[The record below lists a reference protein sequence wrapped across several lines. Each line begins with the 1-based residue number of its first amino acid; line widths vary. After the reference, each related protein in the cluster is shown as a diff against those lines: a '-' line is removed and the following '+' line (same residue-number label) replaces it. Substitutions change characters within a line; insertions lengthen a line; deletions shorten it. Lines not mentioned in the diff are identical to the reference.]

1 MEKYYVIARG
11 VSTFIKL
18 GFLNLNKKGENKMK
32 KVNIVILFLFISFM
46 IFTSSINAQ
55 NSADEWLKKASEPY
69 KGVTIRLIGEAL
81 PPLESLN
88 QLKEKFT
95 ALTGIKVEIEQAA
108 MEEVREKTVA
118 DFVAKTGIYD
128 CFMAHSETT
137 AINAENSWVQP
148 LEKFVQ
154 NKNITEPGFY
164 LGSDISNQD
173 WLNGCFAYKGTLY
186 GLPFS
191 VHTLIYDWRVDLFEH
206 PKERENFKAKYGYEL
221 PLPAITMDQLRDCS
235 EFFTRKKGEK
245 LGDEILDHDVFGMT
259 LCGKRHISTVYNF
272 KNVLS
277 AFNGRIIDS
286 PTGYDYGPVVINSE
300 EGVKALTYYKDL
312 FDNFCPSGSAMYTWD
327 EQLAAIQSG
336 LAVQALLWADA
347 AFAISEDPSQSKVIG
362 KIAYSGMP
370 IAARKSTN
378 LNGWAM
384 CIPTSSKNPEAAWLF
399 IQWSQRKE
407 VQAELMAHGSFSLS
421 DSAYQ
426 EPKVYKLTYA
436 PTHYF
441 ITHHKILEING
452 KKAFREPGSAWGLPK
467 EYAEAP
473 DPLTGELFP
482 AIFDPPRFSEA
493 VVIDNILSI
502 YINACLTGQYSPKE
516 ALDKAAEEIKAKIPK
531 LK

>member
-1 MEKYYVIARG
+1 M
-11 VSTFIKL
+11 
-18 GFLNLNKKGENKMK
+18 KKG
-32 KVNIVILFLFISFM
+32 NIVILFLVISF
-46 IFTSSINAQ
+46 IVFTLSINAQ
-55 NSADEWLKKASEPY
+55 NSVDEWMKEASKPY
-69 KGVTIRLIGEAL
+69 KGVTIQLIGEAL
-81 PPLESLN
+81 PPLEALN
-88 QLKEKFT
+88 KMKEKFT
-95 ALTGIKVEIEQAA
+95 ALTGIKVEIEQFDMAQA
-108 MEEVREKTVA
+108 DEKAVA
-118 DFVAKTGIYD
+118 DYAGETGIYD
-128 CFMAHSETT
+128 LVMTHISTVARD
-137 AINAENSWVQP
+137 VQNGWIGP
-148 LEKFVQ
+148 IEKFVQ
-154 NKNITEPGFY
+154 NKNITEPDFY
-164 LGSDISNQD
+164 IGRDISNLD
-173 WLNGCFAYKGTLY
+173 WLNACFAYKGKLY

-221 PLPAITMDQLRDCS
+221 PLPAITMDQLRDLA

-245 LGDEILDHDVFGMT
+245 LGDEILDHDVYGMT

-272 KNVLS
+272 KNVLYC
-277 AFNGRIIDS
+277 FNGRIIDA

-312 FDNFCPSGSAMYTWD
+312 FDNFCPPGSAMYTWD

-370 IAARKSTN
+370 IAARKSAN

-384 CIPTSSKNPEAAWLF
+384 CIPTSSKNQEAAWLF
-399 IQWSQRKE
+399 MQWAQHKE
-407 VQAELMAHGSFSLS
+407 VQAEMMSTGSISLS

-426 EPKVYKLTYA
+426 DPRVYKLTYA

-482 AIFDPPRFSEA
+482 TAFDSPRFPETA
-493 VVIDNILSI
+493 VIDNILSI
-502 YINACLTGQYSPKE
+502 YLNACLTGQYSPKE